1 MRSGHE
7 NCGFSVRI
15 ARTGTYPDHVIARF
29 MGPTWAHLGL
39 TGPRWAPCWPHEL
52 CYLGMPPF
60 IFISTNRSKLKFP
73 SSLLRG
79 SLTCIKGPGRSRWS
93 VLENGDEF
101 RMIVILCIPYHVM
114 IWKIISTHWSLEK
127 YFYIHI
133 WLYSTKSSWIYRWC
147 FVAILVYGSIQP
159 WGSERSRKM
168 SPARLNSA
176 GFSEITVIKIP

>member
-29 MGPTWAHLGL
+29 VGPTWAHLGL

-114 IWKIISTHWSLEK
+114 IWKIILTHWSLEK
-127 YFYIHI
+127 YFYIYTSDYI
-133 WLYSTKSSWIYRWC
+133 QQKALGFIVDVLLPSWSMDQFSLEVQRDLGRCRRLDRIVLASQKS
-147 FVAILVYGSIQP
+147 L
-159 WGSERSRKM
+159 
-168 SPARLNSA
+168 
-176 GFSEITVIKIP
+176 